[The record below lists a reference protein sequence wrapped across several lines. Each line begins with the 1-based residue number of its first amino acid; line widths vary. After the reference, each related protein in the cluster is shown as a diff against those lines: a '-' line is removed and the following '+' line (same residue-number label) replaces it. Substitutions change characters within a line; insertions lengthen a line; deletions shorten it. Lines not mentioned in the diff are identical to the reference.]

1 VPEPSRE
8 RLYSARERFILTPA
22 GRRRTFSRQSRN
34 SKPLFR
40 KRENMKDLLAKHGN
54 AALRLLLIGSLAG
67 AISCGDDQTSV
78 PTDGTIQIVT
88 NTEGI
93 DFDPDGYLWS
103 VNSSQGQ
110 RIGHQETVFVP
121 ALEPGEY
128 TVTLSDMAE
137 NCTLPV
143 EANPQTATVVP
154 SDTVEVLFDVT
165 CDLLTPP
172 DDGGENPAVRGLQK

>member
-1 VPEPSRE
+1 M
-8 RLYSARERFILTPA
+8 LTPA
-22 GRRRTFSRQSRN
+22 VRRRTFSRQARN

-40 KRENMKDLLAKHGN
+40 KRENMKAELARHGN
-54 AALRLLLIGSLAG
+54 LVWQLLLICSVAG
-67 AISCGDDQTSV
+67 AISCGDDGTSV
-78 PTDGTIQIVT
+78 PTDGTIEIVT
-88 NTEGI
+88 NTAGI

-110 RIGHQETVFVP
+110 RIGHQAAVFVP

-128 TVTLSDMAE
+128 VVALSDIAE
-137 NCTLPV
+137 NCMVPA

-154 SDTVEVLFDVT
+154 SDTVQVQFDVT

-172 DDGGENPAVRGLQK
+172 DDGGENPAVRDLQSR